1 MTQRAQA
8 VLMAGG
14 RGTRLYPYT
23 AVLPKPLVPVGDKPV
38 MELLLALLR
47 RHDITSVIVAVN
59 HLRHLIQSF
68 FGDGSA
74 LGMRIEY
81 AVEDEPLGTCGPI
94 GSLFDRLDDRF
105 LLLNGDL
112 LTDIDLGDLLAQHD
126 AAKADATVASALR
139 VHQMEYGVLDVGAEG
154 WLQAYR
160 EKPRTES
167 LVSMGLYV
175 LRRDAVRDLV
185 PPGRPLDVPD
195 LLTRMVGRGRR
206 VLAWRGDCFW
216 LDIGR
221 PDDYAQAQDLATK
234 KPSWFER
241 RKRVERVPVVCSES
255 PAEGFIAHEVVT
267 RAAS

>member
-1 MTQRAQA
+1 MTRRAQA

-38 MELLLALLR
+38 MELLLTLLR
-47 RHDITSVIVAVN
+47 RHGITSVIVAVN

-94 GSLFDRLDDRF
+94 GSLFDRLEDRF

-126 AAKADATVASALR
+126 AANADATVASALR
-139 VHQMEYGVLDVGAEG
+139 VHQMEYGVLDVDAKG
-154 WLQAYR
+154 WLQSYR

-175 LRRDAVRDLV
+175 LRREAVRDLV
-185 PPGRPLDVPD
+185 PPGQPLDVPD

-206 VLAWRGDCFW
+206 VMTWRGECLW

-221 PDDYAQAQDLATK
+221 PDDYAQAQDLVAK
-234 KPSWFER
+234 KPIWLEGGR
-241 RKRVERVPVVCSES
+241 PVECASVGCSES
-255 PAEGFIAHEVVT
+255 LVEGCSAP
-267 RAAS
+267 

>member
-1 MTQRAQA
+1 MTRRAQA

-38 MELLLALLR
+38 MELLLTLLR
-47 RHDITSVIVAVN
+47 RHRITSVIVAVN
-59 HLRHLIQSF
+59 HLRHLIQNF

-81 AVEDEPLGTCGPI
+81 AVENEPLGTCGPI
-94 GSLFDRLDDRF
+94 GPLLDRLDDRF

-112 LTDIDLGDLLAQHD
+112 LTDIDLSDLMAQHD
-126 AAKADATVASALR
+126 AAGADATIASAVR
-139 VHQMEYGVLDVGAEG
+139 VHQMEYGVLDVDAAG
-154 WLQAYR
+154 WLHAYR

-175 LRRDAVRDLV
+175 LRREALRGLI
-185 PPGRPLDVPD
+185 PPGRAFDMPD
-195 LLTRMVGRGRR
+195 LLTRMVDDGQR
-206 VLAWRGDCFW
+206 VLTWRSNSLW

-221 PDDYAQAQDLATK
+221 PDDYARAQDLA
-234 KPSWFER
+234 SAGDLCR
-241 RKRVERVPVVCSES
+241 
-255 PAEGFIAHEVVT
+255 AE
-267 RAAS
+267 AAQAV

>member
-1 MTQRAQA
+1 MSQRAQA

-14 RGTRLYPYT
+14 RGTRLFPYT

-38 MELLLALLR
+38 MELLLLLLR
-47 RHDITSVIVAVN
+47 RHGITSVIVAVN

-74 LGMRIEY
+74 LGMQIEY

-94 GSLFDRLDDRF
+94 GTLFERLDDRF

-112 LTDIDLGDLLAQHD
+112 LTDIDLTSLLARHD
-126 AAKADATVASALR
+126 QAGADATVACAPR
-139 VHQMEYGVLDVGAEG
+139 IHQMEYGVLDVDGAG
-154 WLQAYR
+154 WLTAYR

-175 LRRDAVRDLV
+175 LRREAVRSLV
-185 PPGRPLDVPD
+185 PAGKCLDMPD
-195 LLTRMVGRGRR
+195 LLTNMMVGGQH
-206 VLAWRGDCFW
+206 VLTWQGACLW

-221 PDDYAQAQDLATK
+221 PDDYAMAQELAA
-234 KPSWFER
+234 R
-241 RKRVERVPVVCSES
+241 
-255 PAEGFIAHEVVT
+255 GQIGGLD
-267 RAAS
+267 AA